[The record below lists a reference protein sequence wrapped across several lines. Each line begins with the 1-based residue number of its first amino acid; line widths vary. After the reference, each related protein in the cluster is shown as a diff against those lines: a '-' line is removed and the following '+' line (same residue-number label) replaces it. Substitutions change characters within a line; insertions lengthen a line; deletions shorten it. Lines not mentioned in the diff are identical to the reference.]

1 MKGTRRLLSWK
12 TAALTATAA
21 GILVLAGMLSAT
33 KLSGAQAGATKAQP
47 ADLIRVATYNVR
59 GPSDKAP
66 NAWKDRLPRMVRT
79 IRENKFD
86 LIGTQETLSR
96 PISDLADSLK
106 FEHFGVGRDKKKG
119 DEHNVIFYDP
129 ERFSVVSQET
139 FWLSGEPETPGSSA
153 WDSALP
159 RICTWGLLQDRKT
172 GKQFVIANTH
182 LDHASAIARIQGV
195 NVILNRLAPMIDKY
209 PFILT
214 GDFNSTADDMPVRRI
229 RNVLR
234 DARDASETD
243 HYGAGDETFHGFHE
257 NRQERTHR
265 KPIDFIFVNNR
276 VRVLS
281 HGTIQDFRDG
291 LASSDHFAVTAEVVL
306 LSAPAEAK

>member
-1 MKGTRRLLSWK
+1 MNDRLGQWFLK
-12 TAALTATAA
+12 MTVLTATAGA
-21 GILVLAGMLSAT
+21 IAVLALTSGSPKA
-33 KLSGAQAGATKAQP
+33 SGAQAGSSAKAP

-59 GPSDKAP
+59 GPNDRSP
-66 NAWKDRLPRMVRT
+66 NAWKDRLPRMLRT

-86 LIGTQETLSR
+86 LIGTQETLPR
-96 PISDLADSLK
+96 AIGDLKSGLN
-106 FEHFGVGRDKKKG
+106 FESFGVGRDKKKS
-119 DEHNVIFYDP
+119 DEHNVVLYDP

-139 FWLSGEPETPGSSA
+139 FWLSPTPEQAGSSG
-153 WDSALP
+153 WDSSLP

-182 LDHASAIARIQGV
+182 LDHQSSIARLQGV
-195 NVILNRLAPMIDKY
+195 NVILTRLAPMIDKY

-214 GDFNSTADDMPVRRI
+214 GDFNSTADDMPARRI

-234 DARDASETD
+234 DARDVSESD
-243 HYGAGDETFHGFHE
+243 HYGAGDETFHDFKE
-257 NRQERTHR
+257 NRMERSHR

-281 HGTIQDFRDG
+281 HGTIMDFRDG
-291 LASSDHFAVTAEVVL
+291 LASSDHFPVTAEVVL
-306 LSAPAEAK
+306 LDAPRQ

>member
-1 MKGTRRLLSWK
+1 MNDRLGQWFLK
-12 TAALTATAA
+12 MTVLTATAGA
-21 GILVLAGMLSAT
+21 IAIFAWAFGSPEA
-33 KLSGAQAGATKAQP
+33 SGAQDGSSVKAP

-59 GPSDKAP
+59 GPNDRSP
-66 NAWKDRLPRMVRT
+66 NAWKDRLPRMLRT
-79 IRENKFD
+79 IRENKFE
-86 LIGTQETLSR
+86 LIGTQETLPR
-96 PISDLADSLK
+96 AIGDLTSGLG
-106 FEHFGVGRDKKKG
+106 FESFGVSRDKKKA
-119 DEHNVIFYDP
+119 DEHNAVLYDP
-129 ERFSVVSQET
+129 GRFNVISQET
-139 FWLSGEPETPGSSA
+139 FWLSPDPELAGSSG
-153 WDSALP
+153 WDSSLP

-182 LDHASAIARIQGV
+182 LDHQSSIARIQGV
-195 NVILNRLAPMIDKY
+195 NVILTRLAPMIDKY

-214 GDFNSTADDMPVRRI
+214 GDFNSTVDDMPARRV

-243 HYGAGDETFHGFHE
+243 HYGAGDETFHDFKE
-257 NRQERTHR
+257 NRRERSHR

-291 LASSDHFAVTAEVVL
+291 LASSDHFAVTAEIVL
-306 LSAPAEAK
+306 LDTPLQ